1 MLTKYDG
8 YAWRPGMH
16 QRRRMMIRWW
26 GERVWVV
33 WWEKGRQTENWA
45 SSTIFVQCAVPEMFP
60 FSTFSI
66 PGRWCCWLCRR
77 CNTVWG
83 DLDDFFYDGDWWS
96 MVTMIR
102 RIVPNLNC
110 KPRPNQLQKKCK
122 QEHLGW
128 ARYLSEKLNILDPF
142 AYSSIQYV
150 SPKRPCNLAPSW
162 AY

>member
-1 MLTKYDG
+1 MLTKYDA
-8 YAWRPGMH
+8 YASRPGMH
-16 QRRRMMIRWW
+16 QRRRMMV
-26 GERVWVV
+26 ERKSLGGVV
-33 WWEKGRQTENWA
+33 GKRKADRKLSLTDNL
-45 SSTIFVQCAVPEMFP
+45 CAVPDMFP

-83 DLDDFFYDGDWWS
+83 DLDDFFYDGEWWS
-96 MVTMIR
+96 IVTMTR

-122 QEHLGW
+122 QEHLGS